1 MNTSSAVDSLAALA
15 QETRLNIF
23 RLLVQ
28 NAPKGLPAGEIARR
42 LKLPGPT
49 LSFHLNIL
57 ASTELIEAHR
67 NGRSISYLANFR
79 NFNRLLNY
87 LMENCCG
94 GQNCAIDVTKVAES
108 SVGANAL
115 KRIEHGKRQH

>member
-1 MNTSSAVDSLAALA
+1 MNTLSAVDSLAALA

-57 ASTELIEAHR
+57 AATGLIEPHR
-67 NGRSISYLANFR
+67 NGRSISYSAKFQNV
-79 NFNRLLNY
+79 NRLMNY
-87 LMENCCG
+87 LLENCCG
-94 GQNCAIDVTKVAES
+94 GKGCDIDVTKLAGVSRGQRSKNKE
-108 SVGANAL
+108 
-115 KRIEHGKRQH
+115 

>member
-1 MNTSSAVDSLAALA
+1 MKTSLAVDSLSALA

-28 NAPKGLPAGEIARR
+28 NAPEGLAAGEIARR

-57 ASTELIEAHR
+57 AATQLIEPHR
-67 NGRSISYLANFR
+67 NGRSILYSPNFD
-79 NFNRLLNY
+79 NVNRLMNY

-94 GQNCAIDVTKVAES
+94 RRGCTIDVSKLS
-108 SVGANAL
+108 RKSR
-115 KRIEHGKRQH
+115 KK

>member
-1 MNTSSAVDSLAALA
+1 MKLLVAVDSLAALA

-28 NAPKGLPAGEIARR
+28 HAPAGLPAGEIARR
-42 LKLPGPT
+42 LKLPAPT

-57 ASTELIEAHR
+57 SAPGLIQSR
-67 NGRSISYLANFR
+67 RDGRSISYFPNFAVIGALTA
-79 NFNRLLNY
+79 F

-94 GQNCAIDVTKVAES
+94 GDGCGPQLEKKLRRS
-108 SVGANAL
+108 
-115 KRIEHGKRQH
+115 

>member
-49 LSFHLNIL
+49 LNIL
-57 ASTELIEAHR
+57 AATELIEPHR
-67 NGRSISYLANFR
+67 NGRSISYSPNFQ
-79 NFNRLLNY
+79 NVNRLMNY

-94 GQNCAIDVTKVAES
+94 GEGCAIDVTRLA
-108 SVGANAL
+108 
-115 KRIEHGKRQH
+115 GKSKNR

>member
-1 MNTSSAVDSLAALA
+1 MNISSAVDSLSALA

-28 NAPKGLPAGEIARR
+28 NAPTGLAAGEIARR

-57 ASTELIEAHR
+57 AATELIEPTR
-67 NGRSISYLANFR
+67 NGRSISYAPNFQ
-79 NFNRLLNY
+79 NVNRLMNY
-87 LMENCCG
+87 LMESCCG
-94 GQNCAIDVTKVAES
+94 GQGCDIDVTKIAKVS
-108 SVGANAL
+108 RGL
-115 KRIEHGKRQH
+115 RGKHKD

>member
-1 MNTSSAVDSLAALA
+1 MKPSFAVDCLSSLA

-67 NGRSISYLANFR
+67 NCRSISYFANFQ
-79 NFNRLLNY
+79 NFKPFTELL
-87 LMENCCG
+87 
-94 GQNCAIDVTKVAES
+94 D
-108 SVGANAL
+108 
-115 KRIEHGKRQH
+115 GKLLRRTEVHHRCDKACRPFS

>member
-1 MNTSSAVDSLAALA
+1 MSSAIDSLGALA

-57 ASTELIEAHR
+57 AATELIKPHR
-67 NGRSISYLANFR
+67 NGRSISYSADFQNV
-79 NFNRLLNY
+79 NRLMNY

-94 GQNCAIDVTKVAES
+94 GEGCTIDVTTIS
-108 SVGANAL
+108 
-115 KRIEHGKRQH
+115 GKLQNK

>member
-1 MNTSSAVDSLAALA
+1 MNAASAVDSLSALA

-28 NAPKGLPAGEIARR
+28 NAPKALPAGAIARR

-57 ASTELIEAHR
+57 AATELIEPRR
-67 NGRSISYLANFR
+67 NGRSISYSPNFQ
-79 NFNRLLNY
+79 NVNRLVNY

-94 GQNCAIDVTKVAES
+94 GQGCTIDVT
-108 SVGANAL
+108 L
-115 KRIEHGKRQH
+115 TGKSRNK

>member
-15 QETRLNIF
+15 QETRLSIF

-42 LKLPGPT
+42 LKLPQPT

-57 ASTELIEAHR
+57 AATELIESHR
-67 NGRSISYLANFR
+67 NGRSISYSANFQ
-79 NFNRLLNY
+79 NVNRLMNY
-87 LMENCCG
+87 LLENCCG
-94 GQNCAIDVTKVAES
+94 GQGCKIDVTELAGVLRGQKSKNTE
-108 SVGANAL
+108 
-115 KRIEHGKRQH
+115 

>member
-42 LKLPGPT
+42 LKLPQPT

-57 ASTELIEAHR
+57 AATELIEPHR
-67 NGRSISYLANFR
+67 NGRSISYSANFQ
-79 NFNRLLNY
+79 NVNRLMNY
-87 LMENCCG
+87 LLENCCG
-94 GQNCAIDVTKVAES
+94 GQGCKIDVTELAGVLRGQKSKNTE
-108 SVGANAL
+108 
-115 KRIEHGKRQH
+115 

>member
-1 MNTSSAVDSLAALA
+1 MKTSFAVDSLAALA

-28 NAPKGLPAGEIARR
+28 HAPKGLPAGEIARR

-57 ASTELIEAHR
+57 AAIELIEPRR
-67 NGRSISYLANFR
+67 NGRSISYSPNFQ
-79 NFNRLLNY
+79 NVNRLMNY

-94 GQNCAIDVTKVAES
+94 GEGCAIDVTGLS
-108 SVGANAL
+108 
-115 KRIEHGKRQH
+115 GKSRQRSKNKE